1 MARYFLRKIVQ
12 RFCFHS
18 WNYVFL
24 RFGYVKFHTNAF
36 YLHSN
41 ENLSDSMNLILSEK

>member
-1 MARYFLRKIVQ
+1 MARYCLHKIVQ
-12 RFCFHS
+12 SFCSHI

-36 YLHSN
+36 YLLSN
-41 ENLSDSMNLILSEK
+41 ETLSDSMNLILSEK